1 MNCTWAY
8 IAVVAALFFF
18 MGGLGCFYICCFR
31 KKGRFATRVQEA
43 NKQFTENAAHELQT
57 PLAVIKGHVE
67 LLLQSPQMGE
77 AEMEVLDIIL
87 KNTNRLAKINSS
99 LILLSKIEHNRF
111 ADHEVV
117 DIGAVVEEV
126 LGYYVDLIEMQ
137 KLEVRKA
144 FHSKVQYRMS
154 PALAE
159 ILISNLLQNATRH
172 NVHNGWIGI
181 ELEKNRLIIS
191 NPGDPLDGPPEALF
205 GRFERQTEK
214 EESLGLGLSIIKRIC
229 DYYGFT
235 LGYEQEGTLHRLI
248 VSFNSKD

>member
-1 MNCTWAY
+1 MNCTWIN
-8 IAVVAALFFF
+8 IAFVASLFFVA
-18 MGGLGCFYICCFR
+18 GGIACYLGYCVR
-31 KKGRFATRVQEA
+31 KKGRVVTRLQEA

-77 AEMEVLDIIL
+77 MEMEVLDIIL
-87 KNTNRLAKINSS
+87 KNTNRLAKINSA

-111 ADHEVV
+111 ADQEQV
-117 DIGAVVEEV
+117 DISAVVEEV
-126 LGYYVDLIEMQ
+126 LGYYKDLIEMQ

-144 FHSKVQYRMS
+144 FNSKVHCRMS

-172 NVHNGWIGI
+172 NLHNGWIEI
-181 ELEKNRLIIS
+181 VLEKNQLIIS
-191 NPGDPLDGPPEALF
+191 NPGDPLNGAPEALF

-229 DYYGFT
+229 DHYGFD
-235 LGYEQEGTLHRLI
+235 LGYEQEGTLHRL
-248 VSFNSKD
+248 VVTFNQN